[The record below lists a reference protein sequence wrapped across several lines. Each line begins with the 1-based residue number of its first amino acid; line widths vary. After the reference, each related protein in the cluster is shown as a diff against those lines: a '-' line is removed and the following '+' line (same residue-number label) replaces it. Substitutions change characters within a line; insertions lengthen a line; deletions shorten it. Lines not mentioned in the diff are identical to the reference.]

1 MVDTTAV
8 QYEKVPW
15 LQNSTEQKTTSEKKD
30 TLDKDDFL
38 KLLITELKYQN
49 PLEPMSD
56 KDFIAQM
63 ATFSS
68 LEQMKNLNT
77 GFENLSNSMQYDLL
91 PGIQL
96 QQATAMIGH
105 EVTYL
110 NDEYEAVEG
119 KVDSVILD
127 KGSPYCVIGDKA
139 ISIYS
144 ILGVKNAGSTN
155 DTVLQEILDQLKT
168 LTDKMTP
175 ETGDGA

>member
-1 MVDTTAV
+1 MMDTSAV
-8 QYEKVPW
+8 QTEQVPW
-15 LQNSTEQKTTSEKKD
+15 LQSSTGQKTVSEKKD
-30 TLDKDDFL
+30 TLGKDDFL

-49 PLEPMSD
+49 PLEPMND

-77 GFENLSNSMQYDLL
+77 GFENLSNSMRYDLL

-96 QQATAMIGH
+96 QQATAMIGRD
-105 EVTYL
+105 VTYL

-119 KVDSVILD
+119 KVDSVILEQ
-127 KGSPYCVIGDKA
+127 GTPYCVIGDKA

-144 ILGVKNAGSTN
+144 ILGVKDAGSTN
-155 DTVLQEILDQLKT
+155 DTILQEILDQLKI
-168 LTDKMTP
+168 LNDKMVP
-175 ETGDGA
+175 EKGDGV